1 MTELALGAGDTQ
13 LAGVIA
19 EDGLDGDSLGLVAQR
34 RACAV
39 GINVIDSFR
48 AQLRIAKRAGL
59 TSGLIVHYFTDKA
72 GLFEAVYRELYR
84 AHQDQIQKRLVKA
97 KTPAERLNAL
107 LDAQLCDEML
117 QPDVTA
123 TWIALYALVPDSPV
137 LARLERAYERRLQS
151 NLLSMLQDIGLSRGE
166 ANNVAEELMSLLDG
180 LWFNVANRIGI
191 TPAKARAILRRYIS
205 IRIPIIH

>member
-1 MTELALGAGDTQ
+1 MPKVGQEPIRRQQMIEATMACIREE
-13 LAGVIA
+13 GVN
-19 EDGLDGDSLGLVAQR
+19 
-34 RACAV
+34 RATM
-39 GINVIDSFR
+39 
-48 AQLRIAKRAGL
+48 QRIAKRAGL